1 MKPVIFEAADGV
13 GVITLNRPEVHN
25 AVDLGVMRSLEGI
38 LDEVDRRPD
47 LRVLILTGAGQ
58 RTFCAGGDLK
68 YFASLK
74 GREDGRAMSRR
85 MGAILSR
92 LADGPRPVI
101 AAAGGDALGGGCEV
115 LVACHLRIA
124 VPGARFS
131 FRQAAMGV
139 VTGWGGGVR
148 VLRLLGR
155 ARALRLLLSAETI
168 DAIEARR
175 LGLIDVIADSGDRLM
190 DEATALARKIAGN
203 APESIA
209 AFLEIARTFEAEGS
223 AAAERREAELFA
235 QGWVGEHFRRKVAE
249 WTEAKE
255 GMIEESHET
264 R

>member
-1 MKPVIFEAADGV
+1 MSSVSFEVSDGV
-13 GVITLNRPEVHN
+13 GVITLNRPQVHN
-25 AVDLGVMRSLEGI
+25 AVDLGVMETLERI
-38 LDEVDRRPD
+38 LDDVDRRPD
-47 LRVLILTGAGQ
+47 LRVLILTGAGR

-68 YFASLK
+68 YFAGLER
-74 GREDGRAMSRR
+74 REDGRDMSRR

-101 AAAGGDALGGGCEV
+101 AVANGDVLGGGCEV

-124 VPGARFS
+124 MPAARFS

-155 ARALRLLLSAETI
+155 ARALRLLLTAETI
-168 DAIEARR
+168 DAVEAHRI
-175 LGLIDVIADSGDRLM
+175 GLVDFVVKDGDGVMEEAM
-190 DEATALARKIAGN
+190 DLARKIAAN

-209 AFLEIARTFEAEGS
+209 AFLELARTYEAAGP
-223 AAAERREAELFA
+223 AAAERREAELFE

-249 WTEAKE
+249 WT
-255 GMIEESHET
+255 GG
-264 R
+264 RG